1 MCCLSNKFK
10 LDETFLSTLYLL
22 KGTVEVSAHSS
33 CKIFCTFQSQLSD
46 NGKYGTCVHMCAK
59 VCFLAQVMSGQK
71 GWWKSVNGVWMHWES
86 EEQDEQSYQVV
97 YLGSRQGS
105 DCHTHTVL
113 SVLVI
118 GEDV

>member
-1 MCCLSNKFK
+1 M
-10 LDETFLSTLYLL
+10 
-22 KGTVEVSAHSS
+22 
-33 CKIFCTFQSQLSD
+33 
-46 NGKYGTCVHMCAK
+46 
-59 VCFLAQVMSGQK
+59 
-71 GWWKSVNGVWMHWES
+71 WMQWES

-113 SVLVI
+113 SMLVI